1 MYIEYKELIAKR
13 NSNKV
18 KVNEIYFTEKG
29 IFRIDKNLKLVLY
42 NISTTNTTIEEDN
55 SLLLM
60 GG

>member
-1 MYIEYKELIAKR
+1 MYIEYKELVSKR
-13 NSNKV
+13 NSGKV
-18 KVNEIYFTEKG
+18 SVNEVYFTEKG

>member
-1 MYIEYKELIAKR
+1 MYIEYKELIARR

-18 KVNEIYFTEKG
+18 KINEIYFTEKG

>member
-1 MYIEYKELIAKR
+1 MYIEYKELVSKR
-13 NSNKV
+13 NSGKV